1 VIPAANR
8 RASENVIRTDDPRL
22 SRAIF
27 TLREAAGYLDV
38 PKSTIHA

>member
-1 VIPAANR
+1 MIPAANR